1 MQEFTENSGRRTL
14 ALKIYSI
21 RHVHY
26 RFLVLTAS
34 PRHSECRLTERLW
47 AFECTTYPRISFE

>member
-34 PRHSECRLTERLW
+34 PRHSECRLTERL
-47 AFECTTYPRISFE
+47 